1 MEPTLRK
8 QTLTFGIIA
17 IYLNI
22 FGIIFSGLVFPV
34 LTMILCP
41 QPVWQGADLFVK
53 SFHPLQTATFFCGY
67 FLVIGSLLTFIV
79 LYLTARIEK
88 KVWALS
94 ALAINVIFTAIVF
107 LNYIIQT
114 TYVPYLAANNPP
126 ETATVLAVFTMAN
139 PGSFAWALEM
149 YGWGG
154 IGISFVFMAFI
165 FEKAKYE
172 STLKALFLANGIC
185 SFASAI
191 MTSLNMKWLFSPAG
205 FTALVVWNALVFVI
219 DIYLLKYFRN
229 KLVETTY
236 ALNGENHA

>member
-1 MEPTLRK
+1 MKAMESADKKRIFA
-8 QTLTFGIIA
+8 FGAVA
-17 IYLNI
+17 IYLNM

-41 QPVWQGADLFVK
+41 QPEWQGADLFVK

-67 FLVIGSLLTFIV
+67 FLVIGSLLTFMV
-79 LYLTARIEK
+79 LYLTARTEK
-88 KVWALS
+88 KVWAQS
-94 ALAINVIFTAIVF
+94 ALALNVIFTAIVF

-126 ETATVLAVFTMAN
+126 ETAAVLAVFTMAN

-165 FEKAKYE
+165 FGKGKYE
-172 STLKALFLANGIC
+172 GSLKVLFLANGIC

-191 MTSLNMKWLFSPAG
+191 MTSIHMKWLFSPAG
-205 FTALVVWNALVFVI
+205 FTALVVWNTLVFVI
-219 DIYLLKYFRN
+219 DIYLLKYFRI
-229 KLVETTY
+229 KMIEV
-236 ALNGENHA
+236 A

>member
-1 MEPTLRK
+1 METTFRKETLR
-8 QTLTFGIIA
+8 FGIIA

-41 QPVWQGADLFVK
+41 QPEWRDAELFVK
-53 SFHPLQTATFFCGY
+53 SFHPLQTATFFCGF
-67 FLVIGSLLTFIV
+67 FLVIGSLLTFTV
-79 LYLTARIEK
+79 LYLTARTEK
-88 KVWALS
+88 KIWALS
-94 ALAINVIFTAIVF
+94 ALAINVLFTSVVF

-126 ETATVLAVFTMAN
+126 ETASVLAVFTMAN

-154 IGISFVFMAFI
+154 IGVSFIFMAFI
-165 FEKAKYE
+165 FGKEKYE
-172 STLKALFLANGIC
+172 GLLKVLFLANGIC

-191 MTSLNMKWLFSPAG
+191 MTSINMKWLFSPAG

-219 DIYLLKYFRN
+219 DIFLLKYFRN
-229 KLVETTY
+229 KLLGTT
-236 ALNGENHA
+236 